1 MTTEDII
8 AQIRS
13 ALVEPIQG
21 FWSDEELIRW
31 LNRAQSDYVNRTRV
45 LEDVDTTNTQDKN
58 AVYPLPSACLSIR
71 AVFLN
76 RAAPGAQEDWKR
88 LVPSNLE
95 KTAQETPNFTAS
107 SDKQTGLPGKYMVW
121 GRNLYLFPVPD
132 GIYTIQMFFKSK
144 PIDISASNQPLGLD
158 DSLHEALIAYVLWRA
173 YEKEKEY
180 DQAQYNRDI
189 YEGYIRHGL
198 RWAKKQSGDQR
209 FRLDIDSP
217 TPIDGPV
224 DNRFNPLS

>member
-1 MTTEDII
+1 MTTVDIL

-13 ALVEPIQG
+13 ALVEPVAG
-21 FWSDEELIRW
+21 FWTDPELIRW

-45 LEDVDTTNTQDKN
+45 LEDMDRTATQ
-58 AVYPLPSACLSIR
+58 ASLGVYPLPNDCLSVR
-71 AVFLN
+71 AVFIN
-76 RAAPGAQEDWKR
+76 RASANTPEDWKR
-88 LVPSNLE
+88 LVPTNLE
-95 KTAQETPNFTAS
+95 KNAQEVPNFTAS
-107 SDKQTGLPGKYMVW
+107 ASNQTGLPGSYMIW

-132 GIYTIQMFFKSK
+132 DSYTVQMFYKSK
-144 PIDISASNQPLGLD
+144 PLDISASNQPLGLD

-173 YEKEKEY
+173 FEKEKEY

-209 FRLDIDSP
+209 YRLDIDSP